1 MSSMSQCAERA
12 GFLFKHRCD
21 RMGQRDCQQCGKKI
35 CQHHTVTTSLAED
48 SSKSLLSNS
57 VLVCTS
63 CAKRIGRRISDS
75 GAYADPY
82 YYGHSHY
89 HGWGRHRSS
98 GSSTHQSSDSSTPP
112 PLPGGAS
119 DETPAFDPATPPSL
133 PGDAPDETLA
143 YDPNDLTEADGAATE
158 IPGDEGFETDMEG
171 S

>member
-1 MSSMSQCAERA
+1 MSQCAERT

-35 CQHHTVTTSLAED
+35 CDRHTVTTSLAED
-48 SSKSLLSNS
+48 SSKSLLESNS
-57 VLVCTS
+57 ILVCTS
-63 CAKRIGRRISDS
+63 CAKKIGKRLSNY
-75 GAYADPY
+75 GAYEDPY
-82 YYGHSHY
+82 WYGYGHY
-89 HGWGRHRSS
+89 HGWGHHHSYH
-98 GSSTHQSSDSSTPP
+98 SSTHQSSASSTPP
-112 PLPGGAS
+112 P
-119 DETPAFDPATPPSL
+119 L